1 MFDQI
6 FFRTPLLL
14 ETTHFFHPP
23 SLTTD
28 RWAERKKISHAMWRN
43 PNYIVYPRHTTP
55 WIHHEISPNFWD
67 GELRGDK
74 KNWTFFKQTN
84 GITVSESLGRYECV
98 NATKWKWTH
107 NKRLVRF
114 TLKTHKWRDSLLFFW
129 FKQYEKIQHIFL
141 TRSRKKR
148 TITQRELITV
158 IQLHHYCLKQRTS
171 FYRQFLAKD
180 SWVKGNWAPHV
191 VKRNLNCFVNH
202 QFTRCLQIC
211 CVPATQLYGFTMRF
225 FPNCVGGELREAK
238 LIERCSNKQLVN

>member
-14 ETTHFFHPP
+14 ETTHFF
-23 SLTTD
+23 
-28 RWAERKKISHAMWRN
+28 
-43 PNYIVYPRHTTP
+43 
-55 WIHHEISPNFWD
+55 IHHPWPQIAGRKGRRFHMLCEEIQIILCTRGTQLHGFTMRFLQFFLG

-148 TITQRELITV
+148 TITQRELTV

-202 QFTRCLQIC
+202 QLTRCLQIC
-211 CVPATQLYGFTMRF
+211 CVPVTQLYGFTKRF